1 MIPLFFYS
9 LGVAFSGA
17 AMPGPLLV
25 LTIDQV
31 TKKGFWAS
39 PVIIIGHSILEITIV
54 IGLVFGIGRFL
65 GNDIV
70 QGIIGIAGGS
80 FLIWMG
86 VGMLKSL
93 PKITLKLEI
102 GSQNSKSMVENPVI
116 GGILLS
122 LSNPYWI
129 IWWVTIGMAM
139 LTKANALGRTGVA
152 VFYFGH
158 ILGDFVWYGFI
169 ALMLTLGKRLIND
182 KTYKVLIAI
191 CAVFVIFL
199 GVVFIKSGIK
209 ALFL

>member
-139 LTKANALGRTGVA
+139 LTKANALGRTGIA

-191 CAVFVIFL
+191 CAVFVTFL
-199 GVVFIKSGIK
+199 GVMFIKSGIK
-209 ALFL
+209 TLFL

>member
-9 LGVAFSGA
+9 FGVAFSGA

-31 TKKGFWAS
+31 TKKGFWMS
-39 PVIIIGHSILEITIV
+39 PVIIIGHSILEIAIV
-54 IGLVFGIGRFL
+54 IGLVFGLGMFL
-65 GNDIV
+65 GNNIV

-86 VGMLKSL
+86 IGMLRNV

-102 GSQNSKSMVENPVI
+102 GSQNQRSMVENPVI
-116 GGILLS
+116 GGVLLS
-122 LSNPYWI
+122 LSNPYWT
-129 IWWVTIGMAM
+129 IWWITIGMAM

-182 KTYKVLIAI
+182 TSYRVLIAI
-191 CAVFVIFL
+191 CGEFVSFL
-199 GVVFIKSGIK
+199 GGMFVASGIIS
-209 ALFL
+209 LFF